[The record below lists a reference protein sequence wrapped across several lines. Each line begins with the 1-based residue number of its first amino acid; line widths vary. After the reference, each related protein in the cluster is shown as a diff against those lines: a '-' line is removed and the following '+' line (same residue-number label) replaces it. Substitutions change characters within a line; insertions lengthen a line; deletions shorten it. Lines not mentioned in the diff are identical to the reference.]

1 MSLEASTGASLPPPP
16 NPPAPRGAR
25 RSGHPPDLSPAP
37 PPPTFRR
44 SLGLPT
50 TIGFHDIFGF
60 EPDLLAMVPQP
71 VHAILL
77 LFPITEASEKAR
89 REQAEQSAN
98 NNAASEAVSPAVWFT
113 RQTIGNACGT
123 IGVLHAVA
131 NTQHEYPIAD
141 DSWFARFFAATRTMT
156 PVERA
161 AHLEA
166 DDSLEHAHAGAA
178 SSATSSTAVPE
189 ADEEVD
195 LHFVALVHVDGGL
208 YELDGRKDAPVRH
221 GDTSAES
228 FLLDAGAV
236 VKKFVQMGGDSLS
249 FNAIAM
255 GPSAGGDAMF

>member
-1 MSLEASTGASLPPPP
+1 M
-16 NPPAPRGAR
+16 
-25 RSGHPPDLSPAP
+25 
-37 PPPTFRR
+37 
-44 SLGLPT
+44 
-50 TIGFHDIFGF
+50 
-60 EPDLLAMVPQP
+60 
-71 VHAILL
+71 
-77 LFPITEASEKAR
+77 
-89 REQAEQSAN
+89 SAN
-98 NNAASEAVSPAVWFT
+98 LIFFLYLVS
-113 RQTIGNACGT
+113 
-123 IGVLHAVA
+123 GVLFILALRGLSSRATSRRGNLMGMMPGIPKEARDVEIDDR
-131 NTQHEYPIAD
+131 QIARIEGIIR
-141 DSWFARFFAATRTMT
+141 SMT
-156 PVERA
+156 PAERA